1 MKHITLAILLSIF
14 SASAVYFYAQRDS
27 HFDYETCAE
36 AAANRAKFPEA
47 LNTLMTSCAV
57 QYSARRNTGGDG
69 YIYKDEETGLLFQLS
84 APNPSSDDWASIQ
97 ASIDEY
103 KVDQEVKRL
112 EAQQIAKQ
120 AEAVEREKAAAR
132 RKIIYAQLE
141 KEEKERAECKARNAE
156 LIADRADAIKA
167 SKSLIRFQRR
177 QIVTGYIMQN
187 DGFPVSIE
195 NGSGFPIKNLQMR
208 YQFIDLRG
216 PYDTW
221 NYLVCPSY
229 PIRSWIPINER
240 SGMRLRPFGSML
252 PEVNDSFVGERLL
265 CVSLEDVTFDAPPLN
280 LETCL

>member
-14 SASAVYFYAQRDS
+14 SGSAAYFYAQRDS

-57 QYSARRNTGGDG
+57 QYSARRNASGDG

-84 APNPSSDDWASIQ
+84 APNPSSDDWTSIQ

-112 EAQQIAKQ
+112 EAQRIAEQ
-120 AEAVEREKAAAR
+120 AEAEEREKAVAR
-132 RKIIYAQLE
+132 MKIISARLE
-141 KEEKERAECKARNAE
+141 KEEKERAQCKARNAK
-156 LIADRADAIKA
+156 LIADRADAINA

-187 DGFPVSIE
+187 DGFPVSIT
-195 NGSGFPIKNLQMR
+195 NGSGFPIKNLEMR

-221 NYLVCPSY
+221 NNLVCPSY
-229 PIRSWIPINER
+229 PIRSWTPINER
-240 SGMRLRPFGSML
+240 SGMRLRPLGSML

-265 CVSLEDVTFDAPPLN
+265 CVSLEDVTFDAPPLK